1 MKTSLV
7 DRGSVERML
16 LLAGA
21 LRSGLIDALAAGGA
35 LSADEV
41 ARAAEADPRASRIV
55 LEALVA
61 ESVVERVVEPGPAG
75 AAPGQGGARPPA
87 VGDAAAVDAA
97 VATGAGAEPGA
108 AARYRLSSLGRAHLV
123 DEGPELERSGLL
135 HQVNKVRGW
144 LELPEVIRT
153 GRPLPRD
160 PVKRDMRAFVSAMG
174 ERDTAVLDEILERCL
189 AYAGPIRTMLD
200 VGGAVGHVARHF
212 SRRGVRATLLD
223 RENVLPVAR
232 EFLGSEGAD
241 IALIGGDYTQSL
253 PAGPFDLVY
262 LGNVYHIY
270 GPGTNARV
278 TREVFSILSEGG
290 TIAIQDHV
298 WGRSRRA
305 ALFAVNMLQATEDGG
320 VWTEV
325 QYREWLT
332 AAGLARVE
340 ILDLD
345 TTEAQLILGKR
356 PRF

>member
-7 DRGSVERML
+7 DRGSVERLL

-35 LSADEV
+35 LSVDEA
-41 ARAAEADPRASRIV
+41 ARAAEADPRASGIV
-55 LEALVA
+55 LEALVG
-61 ESVVERVVEPGPAG
+61 ESVVERVVESGSADATRGQSGAPPPSGGEGDGDDPGT
-75 AAPGQGGARPPA
+75 A
-87 VGDAAAVDAA
+87 VL
-97 VATGAGAEPGA
+97 
-108 AARYRLSSLGRAHLV
+108 YRLSALGREHLV

-135 HQVNKVRGW
+135 HQVNKLRGW

-160 PVKRDMRAFVSAMG
+160 PAKRDMRSLVSAMG

-212 SRRGVRATLLD
+212 SRCGVRATLLD
-223 RENVLPVAR
+223 RENVIPVAR

-241 IALIGGDYTQSL
+241 IASVGGDYTQSL

-278 TREVFSILSEGG
+278 TREVFSVLSAGG

-298 WGRSRRA
+298 WGRSSRA
-305 ALFAVNMLQATEDGG
+305 ALFAVNMLQATEEGG
-320 VWTEV
+320 VWTEA

-332 AAGLARVE
+332 GAGFGQVE
-340 ILDLD
+340 TLDLQ
-345 TTEAQLILGKR
+345 TTASQLILGRR
-356 PRF
+356 PRP

>member
-61 ESVVERVVEPGPAG
+61 ESVVERVVEP
-75 AAPGQGGARPPA
+75 RPA
-87 VGDAAAVDAA
+87 V
-97 VATGAGAEPGA
+97 AEPGA